1 MDSSLLTSVL
11 GKYLN
16 GDAAYIAV
24 LTFFLCEAI
33 FSAFPIER
41 SRMKQLTS
49 LLIGGVLGFILLK
62 NSAPVDNLLQG
73 LLAGGGA
80 TMVVAK
86 FKGASSSDTETITVT
101 PSSPAPVTA
110 TVMQEPAE
118 HL

>member
-24 LTFFLCEAI
+24 ITFFLCEAI
-33 FSAFPIER
+33 FAAFPIER

-49 LLIGGVLGFILLK
+49 LLIGGLLGFVLLK
-62 NSAPVDNLLQG
+62 NSAPVDNLVQG

-86 FKGASSSDTETITVT
+86 FKGTPSSDTETTTETQTV
-101 PSSPAPVTA
+101 PAPAISPA
-110 TVMQEPAE
+110 MQEPAE